1 MIAIVDAAYGD
12 GASAAGCVIAAD
24 WESGE
29 ALSEFSH
36 RAGPAAD
43 YQPGE
48 FYQRELPLL
57 VSVLGMLPRRPDV
70 IVIDGYVWLGVEDRK
85 GLGAHLFDALGG
97 TTAIVG
103 IAKTKFHGAS
113 YWAADVRRGA
123 SDSPLYVTAVG
134 MTLEDAA
141 AAAKLMHGPH
151 RIPTLVGRAD
161 ALAREALKA

>member
-12 GASAAGCVIAAD
+12 DASAAGCVIVDD
-24 WESGE
+24 WEAGQ

-36 RAGPAAD
+36 RAGRAAD
-43 YQPGE
+43 YEPGE
-48 FYQRELPLL
+48 FYRRELPLL
-57 VSVLGMLPRRPDV
+57 VSVLGMLPRKPDIV
-70 IVIDGYVWLGVEDRK
+70 VIDGYVWLGVEDRK

-97 TTAIVG
+97 TSIIVG

-123 SDSPLYVTAVG
+123 SDSPLYVTVAGASV
-134 MTLEDAA
+134 EDAVTA
-141 AAAKLMHGPH
+141 VKLMHGSY

-161 ALAREALKA
+161 TLAREALKA